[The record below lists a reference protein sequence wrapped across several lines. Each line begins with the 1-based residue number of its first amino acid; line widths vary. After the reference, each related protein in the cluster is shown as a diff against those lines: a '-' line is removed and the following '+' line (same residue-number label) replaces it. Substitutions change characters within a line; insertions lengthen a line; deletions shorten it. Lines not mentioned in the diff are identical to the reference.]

1 LHKFVHE
8 SLCLL
13 LTYLAYMR
21 MISSSSQIQDHPSK
35 LCQGTAAQPPT
46 SMCCWWALLK
56 EHHPTAPPPQH
67 HFTTDQCLS
76 EYISS
81 SSQNLLSWISCS
93 STSYFLFWIAQGV
106 TQWLMVGGS
115 SLSLS
120 LFSLTHTVNF
130 FSSYEWMNEARESV
144 IHFCSTQSEEY

>member
-1 LHKFVHE
+1 MFVIDIPSLHVDDLKQQPDTGPPIKAV
-8 SLCLL
+8 
-13 LTYLAYMR
+13 
-21 MISSSSQIQDHPSK
+21 P
-35 LCQGTAAQPPT
+35 GTAAQPPT
-46 SMCCWWALLK
+46 SMCCWWGLLK

-81 SSQNLLSWISCS
+81 SSPKS
-93 STSYFLFWIAQGV
+93 SLMDFLQLYFLFSILNCSRGSLSDW
-106 TQWLMVGGS
+106 WWVGHL

-120 LFSLTHTVNF
+120 LSLSLTHTHKVNF

-144 IHFCSTQSEEY
+144 IHFSSSQSEEY